1 MEMATIDNFVVK
13 HNASVREHG
22 FGFGVFC
29 VDGPVR
35 LACARYVS
43 AMIAPEWSPRV
54 DLRFAVDREF
64 RWIAGQRSGR
74 SASHCMPSPMLYTE
88 PYGSV

>member
-1 MEMATIDNFVVK
+1 
-13 HNASVREHG
+13 
-22 FGFGVFC
+22 
-29 VDGPVR
+29 VDGVSQDVSGPGMFH
-35 LACARYVS
+35 LANFLQPDCRTTTGHNTRIICRS
-43 AMIAPEWSPRV
+43 IRK
-54 DLRFAVDREF
+54 RCAVDREF